1 MPENPVD
8 LALLIV
14 NVVVILG
21 FVGFAVR
28 FWQGH
33 A

>member
-8 LALLIV
+8 LALLIICV
-14 NVVVILG
+14 IVVLG
-21 FVGFAVR
+21 FLAFAVR

-33 A
+33 V